1 MEAGNKA
8 GRWLIDCL
16 WTRETDSLPSKG
28 WYFKSWSKG
37 LLSEREDKNKDLEPR
52 LQPRDTPPP
61 PPQLSQLC
69 GACGSGRELGNR
81 KMCFCCLLQKTK
93 DIHLLYEG
101 RGPGGSSLLIEA
113 LSNSGSKCLSDIKH
127 ILNKNG

>member
-8 GRWLIDCL
+8 GRWLIDCS

-52 LQPRDTPPP
+52 LQPRDTPPATTTIEST
-61 PPQLSQLC
+61 LWCLWFWE
-69 GACGSGRELGNR
+69 GIR
-81 KMCFCCLLQKTK
+81 KQENVLVLFIAENQG
-93 DIHLLYEG
+93 H
-101 RGPGGSSLLIEA
+101 SFVV
-113 LSNSGSKCLSDIKH
+113 
-127 ILNKNG
+127 